1 MTADDRSNKSI
12 TMNNNP
18 EMSINR
24 NALDTDSPNTVQSLR
39 ESIIRALPELG
50 DSEKSRHCW
59 LLGTSGCHLCDVA
72 DSLMIQLS
80 AVHPISYHYVD
91 ISDFDDLL
99 MMQFATTIPVVLT
112 PTQRLNYPFSI
123 LDLQQALA

>member
-1 MTADDRSNKSI
+1 
-12 TMNNNP
+12 MNNNP
-18 EMSINR
+18 KTSVDNDMIH
-24 NALDTDSPNTVQSLR
+24 TDSVYTVQSLR

-59 LLGTSGCHLCDVA
+59 LLGTSGCHLCDIA
-72 DSLMIQLS
+72 ENLMTQLS

-123 LDLQQALA
+123 LDLQQALT